1 MEGYNRRQRS
11 AYACRLKGW
20 AAGLVSEIF
29 AILTLWAKVK
39 AGDDIFFTLSMAEVF
54 EEQGYLEDALMI
66 YKILAD
72 TSPTEYGARISKVKK
87 LKGVAERSR
96 KIKRDV

>member
-1 MEGYNRRQRS
+1 MADWVENSFG
-11 AYACRLKGW
+11 ADVMG
-20 AAGLVSEIF
+20 
-29 AILTLWAKVK
+29 KVK

-72 TSPTEYGARISKVKK
+72 TSPTDMALDLKIKK

-96 KIKRDV
+96 KIKRDF